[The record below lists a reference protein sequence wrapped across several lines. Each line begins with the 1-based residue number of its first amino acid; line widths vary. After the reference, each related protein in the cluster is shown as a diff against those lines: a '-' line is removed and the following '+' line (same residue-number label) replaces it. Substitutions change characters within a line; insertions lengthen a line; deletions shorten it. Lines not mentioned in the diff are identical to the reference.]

1 MNYQLS
7 TILDE
12 AKIKREGQ
20 LKTLNLAMLAYGGIA
35 ILLALPSAIAE
46 VTGAS
51 PDVLFAIQ
59 LIFDFFLSPLLT
71 LPLLAGISCLGL
83 ARAREQM
90 IRVGSIFGHYNKIW
104 PLFGFTVLY
113 WLFFFLLLAG
123 VWMITAVSVLAGDAV
138 FTVVLAVSVLAVVL
152 LSVYVGILLCFAVL
166 LIVDQDLGVIAAI
179 KRSIAAVRLS
189 GSFALL
195 FKYYF
200 MFFLWLILGLFTLGI
215 AYFWIFPKY
224 TIAFGIIYR
233 NLFDGDTVMPKSVGD
248 PHQGPLAKY
257 SQAN

>member
-1 MNYQLS
+1 MSIHLS

-20 LKTLNLAMLAYGGIA
+20 LKTLNLAMLAYGGIL

-51 PDVLFAIQ
+51 PDVLFAIS
-59 LIFDFFLSPLLT
+59 LVFDSFLSPLLT

-113 WLFFFLLLAG
+113 WLFFMLIG
-123 VWMITAVSVLAGDAV
+123 VGVGMIVPASAAAGDAV
-138 FTVVLAVSVLAVVL
+138 FTVVLTVCVIAVVL
-152 LSVYVGILLCFAVL
+152 LSVYVGILLCFSVL

-195 FKYYF
+195 FKFYF
-200 MFFLWLILGLFTLGI
+200 MFFLWVILGLFTLGI
-215 AYFWIFPKY
+215 AYFWIIPKY
-224 TIAFGIIYR
+224 IIAYGIIYR

-257 SQAN
+257 TQAN